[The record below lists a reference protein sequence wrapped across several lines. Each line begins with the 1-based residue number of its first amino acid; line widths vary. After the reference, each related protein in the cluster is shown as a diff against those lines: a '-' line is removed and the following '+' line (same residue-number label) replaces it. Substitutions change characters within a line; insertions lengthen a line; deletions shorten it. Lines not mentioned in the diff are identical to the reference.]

1 MNNTY
6 ILNRKTG
13 KIELHFEKSKY
24 DALPADKKSLLK
36 SNFLFSGKQH
46 QFDESEK
53 IFPAGFC
60 IFQ

>member
-36 SNFLFSGKQH
+36 SNFLFSGKL
-46 QFDESEK
+46 
-53 IFPAGFC
+53 
-60 IFQ
+60 